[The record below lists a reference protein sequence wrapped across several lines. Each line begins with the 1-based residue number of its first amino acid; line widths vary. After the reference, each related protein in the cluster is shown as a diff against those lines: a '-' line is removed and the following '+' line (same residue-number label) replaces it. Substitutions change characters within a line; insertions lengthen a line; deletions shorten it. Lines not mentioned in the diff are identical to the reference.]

1 MENIIRIA
9 SKRRTMDADQI
20 RNYFYEEFTEPNY
33 AVSWVESD
41 ETLKHCFGSSTHL
54 LAANPREIERL
65 MDRMRSL
72 KWLNVEIIAN
82 GWKFSRSLTI
92 FDGRYYLFCNASYE
106 GERTTPHVLTAF
118 LDLDD
123 LQRDVCEDMLQ
134 YFDEDFLLENK
145 YLARLR

>member
-9 SKRRTMDADQI
+9 TKRRTMGTDQI
-20 RNYFYEEFTEPNY
+20 KNYFYGEFTEPNY
-33 AVSWVESD
+33 AISWVESD
-41 ETLKHCFGSSTHL
+41 EPLKHCICSSTHL

-123 LQRDVCEDMLQ
+123 LQRSACEDMLN
-134 YFDEDFLLENK
+134 YFDEDFLLENR
-145 YLARLR
+145 YLAKLR

>member
-9 SKRRTMDADQI
+9 TKRRTMNADQI

-33 AVSWVESD
+33 AVSWIESD
-41 ETLKHCFGSSTHL
+41 EPLKHCISSSTHL

-65 MDRMRSL
+65 MDGMRTL

-82 GWKFSRSLTI
+82 DWKFSRSLTI
-92 FDGRYYLFCNASYE
+92 FNGRYYLFCNASYE
-106 GERTTPHVLTAF
+106 NERTTPHVLTAF

-123 LQRDVCEDMLQ
+123 LQCDVCKSMLE
-134 YFDEDFLLENK
+134 YFDEDFLLKNK
-145 YLARLR
+145 YLTKI

>member
-9 SKRRTMDADQI
+9 TKRRTMDADQI

-33 AVSWVESD
+33 AISWVESD
-41 ETLKHCFGSSTHL
+41 EPLKHCIGSSTHL

-65 MDRMRSL
+65 MDRMKTL
-72 KWLNVEIIAN
+72 KWLNAEIISN

-123 LQRDVCEDMLQ
+123 LQCDVYKSMLE
-134 YFDEDFLLENK
+134 YFDEDFLLKNK
-145 YLARLR
+145 YLTKI

>member
-9 SKRRTMDADQI
+9 TKRRTMSAGQI

-41 ETLKHCFGSSTHL
+41 EPLRHCFGSSTHL
-54 LAANPREIERL
+54 LAANPREIDRL
-65 MDRMRSL
+65 INRMKFL

-92 FDGRYYLFCNASYE
+92 FDGKFYLFCNASYE
-106 GERTTPHVLTAF
+106 GERTPPHVLTAF

-123 LQRDVCEDMLQ
+123 LQRDVSESMLE
-134 YFDEDFLLENK
+134 YFDEDFLLENR
-145 YLARLR
+145 YLAKL